1 MYVLHTHICCL
12 SKIQIYLGVLHSYLL
27 NLAPLYVLKKKSL
40 LEEFPLCHNGS
51 VESLKLWGTG
61 LIHHLAQWVKDL
73 VLLQLQLKLELWLG
87 SDPVVCSYASYL
99 IPGPGIPYATW
110 QPKKEKEK
118 KSLPTN
124 EVSQVKVEPRSGKND
139 S

>member
-1 MYVLHTHICCL
+1 MSQWIC
-12 SKIQIYLGVLHSYLL
+12 GVSEAL
-27 NLAPLYVLKKKSL
+27 
-40 LEEFPLCHNGS
+40 
-51 VESLKLWGTG
+51 GTG

-87 SDPVVCSYASYL
+87 SDPVLCSYASYL

-118 KSLPTN
+118 KKSSY
-124 EVSQVKVEPRSGKND
+124 E
-139 S
+139 